1 VLIKPGPLTNEEYAH
16 IMEHPV
22 IGWRLLAPLLSDMP
36 HALAVVRS
44 HHERFDGRGVPDQL
58 RGHEIPLAARV
69 TAVADSFDAM
79 TSGRPYRD
87 GLSVDEAM
95 EELHRC
101 AGSQFDPSCVAAF
114 QRALEQRAFPWP
126 DRTIQ
131 RATRLAVA

>member
-1 VLIKPGPLTNEEYAH
+1 
-16 IMEHPV
+16 
-22 IGWRLLAPLLSDMP
+22 
-36 HALAVVRS
+36 
-44 HHERFDGRGVPDQL
+44 
-58 RGHEIPLAARV
+58 V